1 MREPPLVASPSR
13 RLLPLDTL
21 RGLLMVVMALDHANT
36 FISHGKRGFELWTGS
51 FPEYYGDALAFLT
64 RGVTHIAAPGFFF
77 LMGAGMVLFAHSRR
91 GQGWSTARIARHFA
105 LRAALLFFLQF
116 CVENPAWR
124 LGQPDNG
131 QTYYGV
137 LYALGGA
144 MLIGIL
150 LLRLPQR
157 WLIGLSVLLIGLT
170 ELLLPADRSGALGY
184 ASLLRLWLLPG
195 YSEDMLVLYPLMPWL
210 GVLGLGMAYGQW
222 LERDRERAYRDA
234 LRLGAAAL
242 VLFVP
247 LRLCNGFG
255 NIRPMQGND
264 WIAFLNVVKYPP
276 SLTFLLLTLGIDL
289 VVLGLF
295 AQAAD
300 KIEHLFKPLAVFG
313 RVPLFFYVSHL
324 YLYGLLGLWITTGI
338 AAMYPYWLLGLMI
351 LFPLCWGYGRVK
363 QSRPINSLW
372 RSF

>member
-1 MREPPLVASPSR
+1 MGPTLAAPSSH
-13 RLLPLDTL
+13 RLLPLDIL

-36 FISHGKRGFELWTGS
+36 FISHGKLGFELWTGS

-64 RGVTHIAAPGFFF
+64 RAITHIAAPGFFF
-77 LMGAGMVLFAHSRR
+77 LMGAGMVLFARSRR
-91 GQGWSTARIARHFA
+91 ERGWSTARIARHFA
-105 LRAALLFFLQF
+105 VRAGLLLFLQF

-170 ELLLPADRSGALGY
+170 ELLLPADRSGAIGY
-184 ASLLRLWLLPG
+184 APLLRLWLLPG

-222 LERDRERAYRDA
+222 LERDPERAYRGA
-234 LRLGAAAL
+234 LRMGAAAL

-255 NIRPMQGND
+255 NIRPLQGND
-264 WIAFLNVVKYPP
+264 WIALLNVVKYPP

-289 VVLGLF
+289 VALGWF
-295 AQAAD
+295 AQTGD
-300 KIEHLFKPLAVFG
+300 KAERLLQPLAVFG
-313 RVPLFFYVSHL
+313 RVPLFFYVAHL
-324 YLYGLLGLWITTGI
+324 YLYGLLGLWITTDI

-351 LFPLCWGYGRVK
+351 LFPLCWGYDRFK
-363 QSRPINSLW
+363 HNRPTGSLW